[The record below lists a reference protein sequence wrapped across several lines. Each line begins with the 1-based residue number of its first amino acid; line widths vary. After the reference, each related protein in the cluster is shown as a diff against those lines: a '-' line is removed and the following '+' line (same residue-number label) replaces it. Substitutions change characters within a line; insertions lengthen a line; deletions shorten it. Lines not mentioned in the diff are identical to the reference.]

1 MTGHVHTR
9 TRRPNARSN
18 LVGSLLSLEL
28 EVLHDL
34 LLLEAQLHR
43 HLLRFSIDLRNL
55 RLGLLLE
62 IGELALTNRPP
73 LGERV
78 LGRLHVTRALDARL
92 LGVLFKVE
100 LHLVELVRER
110 DRLHREL
117 LLHHLV
123 LLLGTH
129 ERLVAHLLRDV
140 VRKRDILPAP
150 EM

>member
-1 MTGHVHTR
+1 MTGHVHTW

-43 HLLRFSIDLRNL
+43 HLLRFSVDLRDL

-62 IGELALTNRPP
+62 IGELALTDRPP
-73 LGERV
+73 LGKRV
-78 LGRLHVTRALDARL
+78 LGRLHVARALNARL

-117 LLHHLV
+117 LLLHRC
-123 LLLGTH
+123 G
-129 ERLVAHLLRDV
+129 
-140 VRKRDILPAP
+140 
-150 EM
+150 